1 VSKVHHYAY
10 HRVSVTPLHWKTVS
24 DAFQSSRSVAR
35 SGGRL
40 YGVWRSQIGRPRDEL
55 SVITYWPEGVTAEA
69 AQAALISEVGSVAA
83 ISTEL
88 MSPTLRPT
96 DPRPPTRQGNYAFR
110 WMSTP
115 AENFE
120 ELLALCADAWPGF
133 EGAYDSQVIGLW
145 RMSEERTGGAVE
157 EATGAGISSG
167 IRSLLFT
174 RRPDLA
180 MWERSKLPQGAAEA
194 KVRETLSRRYD
205 LCDWT
210 TVYTSTLL
218 TAEDGDDTAR
228 WT

>member
-1 VSKVHHYAY
+1 MHHYAY
-10 HRVSVTPLHWKTVS
+10 HRVTAAPLHWKMVA
-24 DAFQSSRSVAR
+24 DALASNPAVAR
-35 SGGRL
+35 AGGRL

-55 SVITYWPEGVTAEA
+55 SAITVWPDGVTARG
-69 AQAALISEVGSVAA
+69 AQAALISEIASVAG
-83 ISTEL
+83 ISTEM
-88 MSPTLRPT
+88 MSPTLRPEH
-96 DPRPPTRQGNYAFR
+96 PGRPTRQGNYAFR

-115 AENFE
+115 AENWA
-120 ELLALCADAWPGF
+120 ELLALCARAWPGF
-133 EGAYDSQVIGLW
+133 ESAYDSQVIGLW
-145 RMSEERTGGAVE
+145 RMSEERTGGSIE
-157 EATGAGISSG
+157 EATGAGISTG

-180 MWERSKLPQGAAEA
+180 MWERSKLPRGAAEA

-218 TAEDGDDTAR
+218 TAEDNEDSAR